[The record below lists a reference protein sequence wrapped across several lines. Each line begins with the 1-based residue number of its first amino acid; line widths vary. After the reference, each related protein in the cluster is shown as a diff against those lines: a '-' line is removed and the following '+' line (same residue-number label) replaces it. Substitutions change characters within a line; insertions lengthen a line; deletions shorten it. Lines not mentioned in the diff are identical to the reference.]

1 MDEEQQA
8 IKDCQL
14 GRTESYRLLVEK
26 YRTRAYYAALMITGN
41 REDALDLSQEAFY
54 KAFKAIKTFQAGR
67 NFYTWFY
74 KILKN
79 LCINH
84 YKRIKRRSIVFSD
97 ADESEGPS
105 LYLSSA
111 ANPAEVF
118 EENEMRDF
126 LWKGLMKLKKE
137 DREIIILKEFQE
149 MSYKEI
155 SEVQNIPL
163 GSVMSRL
170 FYARKKLAKILE
182 DFK

>member
-1 MDEEQQA
+1 VDEDQQA
-8 IKDCQL
+8 IKDCQV
-14 GRTESYRLLVEK
+14 GKTESYRLLVDK

-54 KAFKAIKTFQAGR
+54 KAFRAIKTFQTGR

-84 YKRIKRRSIVFSD
+84 YKRIKRRNIVFSD

-118 EENEMRDF
+118 EENEMREM
-126 LWKGLMKLKKE
+126 LWKGLMELKKV
-137 DREIIILKEFQE
+137 DREIIILKEFNE

-155 SEVQNIPL
+155 AEVQNIPV

-182 DFK
+182 DLK